1 MTAPVQVGLS
11 PTGDGPVASLTDHEL
26 QVLELVAHGHTHE
39 DIARQLVITRKG
51 ITPTVNRAIRKLG
64 ATNAPHAVLL
74 ACRAGLLD
82 GKPRRHGDHAG
93 YAAHTYRG
101 EEPCEACWDGERAY
115 RAERRAIRKAAKANA
130 A

>member
-1 MTAPVQVGLS
+1 MTAPVQVGPS
-11 PTGDGPVASLTDHEL
+11 PVGGGPVASLTDHEL

-93 YAAHTYRG
+93 FAAHLYRG
-101 EEPCEACWDGERAY
+101 EKPCERCWEGERAY
-115 RAERRAIRKAAKANA
+115 RRGRKTARKGPKVDAA
-130 A
+130 